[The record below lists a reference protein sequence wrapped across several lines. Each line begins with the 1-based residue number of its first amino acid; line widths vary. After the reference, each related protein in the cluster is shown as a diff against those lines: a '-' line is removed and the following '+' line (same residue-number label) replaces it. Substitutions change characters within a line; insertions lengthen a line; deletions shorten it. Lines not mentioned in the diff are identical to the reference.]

1 MFIRKNPAKPVEFDR
16 SHDAVERVTMVI
28 GQPLEVA
35 SLLNLAATNV
45 LFPAWFH
52 KTL

>member
-28 GQPLEVA
+28 GQ
-35 SLLNLAATNV
+35 LNHAQRMRLQDRR
-45 LFPAWFH
+45 
-52 KTL
+52 